1 MIHPTADV
9 SPQAVIGEGT
19 KIWNRAQIRE
29 GANIGADCIIGKDV
43 YVDFGVVIGA
53 RVKIQN
59 SALVYHGVAI
69 EDGVFI
75 GPQVCLT
82 NDKYPRAI
90 TPEGELKSDADWE
103 VGKIVVRKGAS
114 LGAGSLI
121 LPDVVIGEF
130 AMVAAGAIVSKSVPA
145 HGLVVGQPARLI
157 GMVCWCGRRMQP
169 RDQQWDCPA
178 CGRVY
183 EPSGGE

>member
-9 SPQAVIGEGT
+9 SPNAIIGEGT
-19 KIWNRAQIRE
+19 NVWNRAQIRE
-29 GANIGADCIIGKDV
+29 GARIGAECIIGKDV
-43 YVDFGVVIGA
+43 YVDLNVVIGA

-59 SALVYHGVAI
+59 SALVYHGVTI

-90 TPEGELKSDADWE
+90 TPEGNLKGDADWE
-103 VGKIVVRKGAS
+103 VGKIVVRRGAS

-157 GMVCWCGRRMQP
+157 GMVCWCGRRMQ
-169 RDQQWDCPA
+169 QQGAQWHCST

-183 EPSGGE
+183 EPQGDQ